1 MRVIG
6 LTGGIA
12 SGKSTVSNIFKNAG
26 IPIIDADVVARKV
39 VEKDSVGLMSLTKRF
54 GNSILLNDGSLDRT
68 QLGRKMF
75 SDASVL
81 KEVNDLLQPLIR
93 TEIEL
98 QIQEAKHQ
106 HNPLLILDIPLLFEM
121 HYETLCDD
129 IIVVAVSVETQ
140 IQRLKNRNG
149 LTKEEALKRI
159 ESQMSLEK
167 KVQKAD
173 IVCRILNEQAFFR
186 NAYCRVRKHGYSRFR
201 LHFEIIVK
209 AGKIIFARLLDNRI
223 VAVVNLY

>member
-12 SGKSTVSNIFKNAG
+12 SGKSTVSNLFKNAG

-75 SDASVL
+75 SDTSVL

-98 QIQEAKHQ
+98 QIQEAKKQ
-106 HNPLLILDIPLLFEM
+106 NNPLLILDIPLLFEM
-121 HYETLCDD
+121 YYETLCDD

-149 LTKEEALKRI
+149 LSKEEALKRI
-159 ESQMSLEK
+159 ASQMSLEE
-167 KVQKAD
+167 KVKKAD
-173 IVCRILNEQAFFR
+173 IVWTNEGSIEELEARVHQWLLENFR
-186 NAYCRVRKHGYSRFR
+186 QK
-201 LHFEIIVK
+201 
-209 AGKIIFARLLDNRI
+209 
-223 VAVVNLY
+223 

>member
-1 MRVIG
+1 MRVVG

-98 QIQEAKHQ
+98 QIQEAKKQ
-106 HNPLLILDIPLLFEM
+106 NTQLLILDIPLLFEM

-140 IQRLKNRNG
+140 IQRLKNRDG
-149 LTKEEALKRI
+149 LSKEEALKRI
-159 ESQMSLEK
+159 ESQMSLEE
-167 KVQKAD
+167 KVQK
-173 IVCRILNEQAFFR
+173 LQKYFT
-186 NAYCRVRKHGYSRFR
+186 
-201 LHFEIIVK
+201 
-209 AGKIIFARLLDNRI
+209 
-223 VAVVNLY
+223 

>member
-12 SGKSTVSNIFKNAG
+12 SGKSTVLNIFKKVG
-26 IPIIDADVVARKV
+26 VPIIDADVVARKV
-39 VEKDSVGLMSLTKRF
+39 VEKDSVGLKSLTKRF
-54 GNSILLNDGSLDRT
+54 GNSILLDDGSLDRT

-75 SDASVL
+75 SDPSVL

-98 QIQEAKHQ
+98 QIQEAKKQNH
-106 HNPLLILDIPLLFEM
+106 PLIILDIPLLFEM
-121 HYETLCDD
+121 NYETLCDD

-149 LTKEEALKRI
+149 LSKEEALKRI
-159 ESQMSLEK
+159 ESQMSLEE
-167 KVQKAD
+167 KVEKAD
-173 IVCRILNEQAFFR
+173 IVWTNEGSIEELEA
-186 NAYCRVRKHGYSRFR
+186 RVHQW
-201 LHFEIIVK
+201 
-209 AGKIIFARLLDNRI
+209 LLENF
-223 VAVVNLY
+223 LQK

>member
-98 QIQEAKHQ
+98 QIQEAKKQ
-106 HNPLLILDIPLLFEM
+106 NNPLLILDIPLLFE
-121 HYETLCDD
+121 HYENLCDD

-149 LTKEEALKRI
+149 LSKEEALKRI
-159 ESQMSLEK
+159 ESQMSLEE
-167 KVQKAD
+167 KVKKAD
-173 IVCRILNEQAFFR
+173 IVWTNEGSIEELEARVHQWLLENFR
-186 NAYCRVRKHGYSRFR
+186 QK
-201 LHFEIIVK
+201 
-209 AGKIIFARLLDNRI
+209 
-223 VAVVNLY
+223 

>member
-12 SGKSTVSNIFKNAG
+12 SGKSTVSNIFKKVG
-26 IPIIDADVVARKV
+26 VPIIDADIVARKV

-68 QLGRKMF
+68 KLGRKMF

-93 TEIEL
+93 TEIVL
-98 QIQEAKHQ
+98 QIQDAKKQ
-106 HNPLLILDIPLLFEM
+106 NAPLLILDIPLLFEM
-121 HYETLCDD
+121 HYETLCDE
-129 IIVVAVSVETQ
+129 IIVVGASVETQ

-149 LTKEEALKRI
+149 LSKEEALKRI
-159 ESQMSLEK
+159 ESQISLEE
-167 KVQKAD
+167 KVKKAD
-173 IVCRILNEQAFFR
+173 IVWTNEGSIEELEARVHQWLLENFR
-186 NAYCRVRKHGYSRFR
+186 QK
-201 LHFEIIVK
+201 
-209 AGKIIFARLLDNRI
+209 
-223 VAVVNLY
+223 

>member
-12 SGKSTVSNIFKNAG
+12 SGKSTVSNIFKKVG
-26 IPIIDADVVARKV
+26 VPIIDADIVARKV

-98 QIQEAKHQ
+98 QIQDAKKQ
-106 HNPLLILDIPLLFEM
+106 NAPLLILDIPLLFEM
-121 HYETLCDD
+121 HYETLCDE
-129 IIVVAVSVETQ
+129 IIVVGASVETQ
-140 IQRLKNRNG
+140 IQRLKNRDG
-149 LTKEEALKRI
+149 LSKEEALKRI
-159 ESQMSLEK
+159 ESQMSLEE

-173 IVCRILNEQAFFR
+173 IVWTNEGSIEELAARVHQWLLENFR
-186 NAYCRVRKHGYSRFR
+186 QK
-201 LHFEIIVK
+201 
-209 AGKIIFARLLDNRI
+209 
-223 VAVVNLY
+223 

>member
-12 SGKSTVSNIFKNAG
+12 SGKSTVSNIFKKVG
-26 IPIIDADVVARKV
+26 VPIIDADIVARKV

-54 GNSILLNDGSLDRT
+54 GNSILLEDGSLDRT

-93 TEIEL
+93 TEIVL
-98 QIQEAKHQ
+98 QIQDAKKQ
-106 HNPLLILDIPLLFEM
+106 NAPLLILDIPLLFEM

-140 IQRLKNRNG
+140 IQRLKNRDG
-149 LTKEEALKRI
+149 LSKEEALKRI
-159 ESQMSLEK
+159 ESQMSLEE
-167 KVQKAD
+167 KVKKAD
-173 IVCRILNEQAFFR
+173 IVWTNEGSIEELEA
-186 NAYCRVRKHGYSRFR
+186 RVHQW
-201 LHFEIIVK
+201 
-209 AGKIIFARLLDNRI
+209 LLENFQQK
-223 VAVVNLY
+223 

>member
-12 SGKSTVSNIFKNAG
+12 SGKSTVSNIFKKVG
-26 IPIIDADVVARKV
+26 VPIIDADVIARKV
-39 VEKDSVGLMSLTKRF
+39 VDKDSVGLKSLKKRF
-54 GNSILLNDGSLDRT
+54 GNSILLDDGSLDRA
-68 QLGRKMF
+68 QLGIKMF

-98 QIQEAKHQ
+98 QIQEAKKQ
-106 HNPLLILDIPLLFEM
+106 NNPLLILDIPLLFEM
-121 HYETLCDD
+121 HYEALCDE

-149 LTKEEALKRI
+149 LSKEEALKRI
-159 ESQMSLEK
+159 ESQMSLEE
-167 KVQKAD
+167 KVKKAD
-173 IVCRILNEQAFFR
+173 IVWTNEGSIEELEA
-186 NAYCRVRKHGYSRFR
+186 RVHQW
-201 LHFEIIVK
+201 
-209 AGKIIFARLLDNRI
+209 LLENFQQK
-223 VAVVNLY
+223 

>member
-12 SGKSTVSNIFKNAG
+12 SGKSTISNIFKNAG

-39 VEKDSVGLMSLTKRF
+39 VEKNSVGLTSLTKRF
-54 GNSILLNDGSLDRT
+54 GNSILLDDGSLDRT
-68 QLGRKMF
+68 QF

-98 QIQEAKHQ
+98 QIQEAKKQNH
-106 HNPLLILDIPLLFEM
+106 PLIILDIPLLFEM
-121 HYETLCDD
+121 HYETLCDE
-129 IIVVAVSVETQ
+129 IIVVVVSVETQ

-159 ESQMSLEK
+159 ESQMSLEE

-173 IVCRILNEQAFFR
+173 IVWTNEGSIEELEARVHQWLLENFR
-186 NAYCRVRKHGYSRFR
+186 K
-201 LHFEIIVK
+201 K
-209 AGKIIFARLLDNRI
+209 
-223 VAVVNLY
+223 

>member
-12 SGKSTVSNIFKNAG
+12 SGKSTISNIFKNAG

-39 VEKDSVGLMSLTKRF
+39 VEKDSVGLISLTKRF
-54 GNSILLNDGSLDRT
+54 GNSILLDDGSLDRMK
-68 QLGRKMF
+68 LGRKMF
-75 SDASVL
+75 SDASAL

-98 QIQEAKHQ
+98 QIQETKKQNH
-106 HNPLLILDIPLLFEM
+106 PLIILDIPLLFEM

-149 LTKEEALKRI
+149 LSKEEALKRI
-159 ESQMSLEK
+159 ESQMSLEE

-173 IVCRILNEQAFFR
+173 IVWTNEGSIEELEARVHQWLLENFR
-186 NAYCRVRKHGYSRFR
+186 QK
-201 LHFEIIVK
+201 
-209 AGKIIFARLLDNRI
+209 
-223 VAVVNLY
+223 

>member
-12 SGKSTVSNIFKNAG
+12 SGKSTVSNLFKKVG
-26 IPIIDADVVARKV
+26 VPIIDADVVARKV
-39 VEKDSVGLMSLTKRF
+39 VEKDSVGLISLTKRF
-54 GNSILLNDGSLDRT
+54 GNSILLDDGSLDRT

-98 QIQEAKHQ
+98 QIQDAKKQNH
-106 HNPLLILDIPLLFEM
+106 PLIILDIPLLFEM
-121 HYETLCDD
+121 NYETLC
-129 IIVVAVSVETQ
+129 VSVETQ
-140 IQRLKNRNG
+140 IQRQKNRNG

-159 ESQMSLEK
+159 ESQMSLEE

-173 IVCRILNEQAFFR
+173 IVWTNEGSIEELEA
-186 NAYCRVRKHGYSRFR
+186 RVHQW
-201 LHFEIIVK
+201 
-209 AGKIIFARLLDNRI
+209 LLENFQQK
-223 VAVVNLY
+223 

>member
-12 SGKSTVSNIFKNAG
+12 SGKSTVSNIFKKVG
-26 IPIIDADVVARKV
+26 VPIIDADIVARKV

-54 GNSILLNDGSLDRT
+54 GNSILLEDGSLDRT

-75 SDASVL
+75 SDPSVL

-98 QIQEAKHQ
+98 QIQEAKKQNH
-106 HNPLLILDIPLLFEM
+106 PLIILDIPLLFEM
-121 HYETLCDD
+121 NYETLCDD

-149 LTKEEALKRI
+149 LSKEEALKRI
-159 ESQMSLEK
+159 ESQMSLEE
-167 KVQKAD
+167 KVEKAD
-173 IVCRILNEQAFFR
+173 IVWTNEGSIEELEA
-186 NAYCRVRKHGYSRFR
+186 RVHQW
-201 LHFEIIVK
+201 
-209 AGKIIFARLLDNRI
+209 LLENF
-223 VAVVNLY
+223 LQK

>member
-75 SDASVL
+75 
-81 KEVNDLLQPLIR
+81 R
-93 TEIEL
+93 
-98 QIQEAKHQ
+98 
-106 HNPLLILDIPLLFEM
+106 FERG
-121 HYETLCDD
+121 
-129 IIVVAVSVETQ
+129 Q
-140 IQRLKNRNG
+140 
-149 LTKEEALKRI
+149 
-159 ESQMSLEK
+159 
-167 KVQKAD
+167 
-173 IVCRILNEQAFFR
+173 
-186 NAYCRVRKHGYSRFR
+186 
-201 LHFEIIVK
+201 
-209 AGKIIFARLLDNRI
+209 
-223 VAVVNLY
+223 

>member
-12 SGKSTVSNIFKNAG
+12 SGKSTVSNLFKKVG
-26 IPIIDADVVARKV
+26 VPIIDADVVARKV
-39 VEKDSVGLMSLTKRF
+39 VEKDSEGLMSLTKRF

-68 QLGRKMF
+68 KLGRKMF

-98 QIQEAKHQ
+98 QIQEAKKQ
-106 HNPLLILDIPLLFEM
+106 NNPLLILDIPLLFEM
-121 HYETLCDD
+121 HYENLCDE
-129 IIVVAVSVETQ
+129 IIVVAVSLETQ

-149 LTKEEALKRI
+149 LSKEEALKRI
-159 ESQMSLEK
+159 ESQMSLEE
-167 KVQKAD
+167 KVKKAD
-173 IVCRILNEQAFFR
+173 IVWTNEGSIEELEA
-186 NAYCRVRKHGYSRFR
+186 RVHQW
-201 LHFEIIVK
+201 
-209 AGKIIFARLLDNRI
+209 LLENF
-223 VAVVNLY
+223 LQK

>member
-39 VEKDSVGLMSLTKRF
+39 VEKDSVGLMTLTKRF

-98 QIQEAKHQ
+98 QIQEAKKQ
-106 HNPLLILDIPLLFEM
+106 NNPLLILDIPLLFEM

-159 ESQMSLEK
+159 ESQMSLEE

-173 IVCRILNEQAFFR
+173 IVWTNEGSIEELEARVHQWLLENFR
-186 NAYCRVRKHGYSRFR
+186 QK
-201 LHFEIIVK
+201 
-209 AGKIIFARLLDNRI
+209 
-223 VAVVNLY
+223 